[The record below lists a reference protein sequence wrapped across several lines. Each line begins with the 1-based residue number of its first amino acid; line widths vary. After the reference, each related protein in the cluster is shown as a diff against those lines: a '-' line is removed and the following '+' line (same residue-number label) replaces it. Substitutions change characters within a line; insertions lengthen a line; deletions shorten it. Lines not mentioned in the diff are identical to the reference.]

1 MLKEKYALTDEGVR
15 NVRLGTVWTAVANL
29 IIFMGIGLLYMLM
42 DGVVAAYTQ
51 GDAMPSLWGP
61 IPLMEQAGLGIPFWI
76 LLVVFIVLLLVV
88 EYYAYYYQY
97 GVIYN
102 ESGRQRIG
110 LAERLR
116 KLPLSFFGKRD
127 LADLTETIMGD
138 VKITEH
144 AYSHVLPELYD
155 AYVTLGIAAV
165 GLFVFDWRLA
175 LAALWSVPVAFI
187 LLFASRKML
196 SPLMRKTRLKNLQ
209 VSDDIQEALECVR
222 EVRATNQ
229 VERYLEGIKR
239 DIDASEK
246 QTIKGELVTGI
257 CVNGSQIVLRLGLAS
272 TIVAGA
278 AFILE
283 GSCTFMVLFCFL
295 LVVSR
300 IYAPFDQAMMLI
312 AELFSA
318 QTAAA
323 RMKSF
328 YEEPIAVGA
337 EQFEPQGHTVVFD
350 KVSFSYG
357 KGAEEQVL
365 HEVSFSACEGEVTA
379 LVGPSGS
386 GKSTC
391 SKLAARF
398 WDPSDGRVLVGG
410 IDISTVDPEVLLK
423 DYAVVFQDVLLFD
436 DTIRENIRLGRRDA
450 TDEEVLAAARAAN
463 CDEFALRLSQGYDT
477 PIGENGTKLSGGERQ
492 RISIA
497 RALLKNAPIVLLDEA
512 TASLD
517 VENETQVQEAL
528 SRLLVGKTVIVIAHR
543 MRTVMNADKIVVL
556 KEGRVVEQG
565 TPEILM
571 KDDRGLFRRMVS
583 LQNESAQ
590 WVV

>member
-1 MLKEKYALTDEGVR
+1 M
-15 NVRLGTVWTAVANL
+15 
-29 IIFMGIGLLYMLM
+29 
-42 DGVVAAYTQ
+42 
-51 GDAMPSLWGP
+51 
-61 IPLMEQAGLGIPFWI
+61 
-76 LLVVFIVLLLVV
+76 
-88 EYYAYYYQY
+88 
-97 GVIYN
+97 
-102 ESGRQRIG
+102 
-110 LAERLR
+110 
-116 KLPLSFFGKRD
+116 
-127 LADLTETIMGD
+127 
-138 VKITEH
+138 
-144 AYSHVLPELYD
+144 
-155 AYVTLGIAAV
+155 
-165 GLFVFDWRLA
+165 
-175 LAALWSVPVAFI
+175 
-187 LLFASRKML
+187 
-196 SPLMRKTRLKNLQ
+196 
-209 VSDDIQEALECVR
+209 
-222 EVRATNQ
+222 
-229 VERYLEGIKR
+229 
-239 DIDASEK
+239 
-246 QTIKGELVTGI
+246 
-257 CVNGSQIVLRLGLAS
+257 NGSQIVLRLGLAS

>member
-61 IPLMEQAGLGIPFWI
+61 IPLMKQAGLGIPFWI
-76 LLVVFIVLLLVV
+76 LLVVFIVLLLVA

-97 GVIYN
+97 GVVYN

-110 LAERLR
+110 LAERLH

-144 AYSHVLPELYD
+144 AYSHVLPELYG

-436 DTIRENIRLGRRDA
+436 DTIRDNIRLGRRDA